1 MKIILSRK
9 GVDSGNCKASN
20 LVIFDCQGKSEMIMI
35 PIPSSNDKIAYK
47 DVTFSKDKEKDL
59 YVKNYLKNFKID
71 LSSLCHIDPNL
82 SNYLDE
88 MNFLGSVG
96 QIESSQSHLMKQEI
110 QKDDLFIF
118 FGKYEIQKFSQT
130 KVEKIAKDKHI
141 MFGYLQI
148 GEIICPNSLKNEE
161 RASYEEK
168 YPWIKNQPHWNFEKY
183 KNKKSNRI
191 YIAREKCSFD
201 ESIKGFGIFNFSEDL
216 ILTKNGRSIY
226 KWELKKPLMNL
237 KITYHNES
245 NYKEDYFQSAS
256 RGQEFVIEK
265 NEKAEKWAVEL
276 IKNHTN

>member
-1 MKIILSRK
+1 MRIILSRK

-20 LVIFDCQGKSEMIMI
+20 LVLFDCQGKSEMIMI
-35 PIPSSNDKIAYK
+35 TIPSSNDKIAYK

-71 LSSLCHIDPNL
+71 LSSLCHMDPNL

-96 QIESSQSHLMKQEI
+96 QIERSQSHLENQKI

-148 GEIICPNSLKNEE
+148 GEIIYPNSLKKEE
-161 RASYEEK
+161 RASYEKK

-183 KNKKSNRI
+183 KNIESNRI

-201 ESIKGFGIFNFSEDL
+201 ENIKGFGMFNFSEDL
-216 ILTKNGRSIY
+216 ILTKNGRSIS
-226 KWELKKPLMNL
+226 KWELPKPLMNL

-245 NYKEDYFQSAS
+245 NCKENYFKSAS

>member
-1 MKIILSRK
+1 MRIILSRK

-20 LVIFDCQGKSEMIMI
+20 LVLFDCQGKSEMIMI

-47 DVTFSKDKEKDL
+47 DVTFSKDQEKDL

-71 LSSLCHIDPNL
+71 LSSLCHMDPNL

-96 QIESSQSHLMKQEI
+96 QIESSQSHLENQKI

-130 KVEKIAKDKHI
+130 KVEKIAKNKHI

-148 GEIICPNSLKNEE
+148 GEIIYPNSLKKEE
-161 RASYEEK
+161 RASYEKK

-183 KNKKSNRI
+183 KNIESNRI

-201 ESIKGFGIFNFSEDL
+201 ENIKGFGMFNFSEDL
-216 ILTKNGRSIY
+216 ILTKNGRSISQ
-226 KWELKKPLMNL
+226 WELPKPLMNL
-237 KITYHNES
+237 KITYHNEL
-245 NYKEDYFQSAS
+245 NCKEDYFKSAS

>member
-71 LSSLCHIDPNL
+71 LSSLCHMDPNL

-88 MNFLGSVG
+88 PNFLGSVG
-96 QIESSQSHLMKQEI
+96 QIGISQSHLENQEI

-148 GEIICPNSLKNEE
+148 GEIICPNDPKNGG
-161 RASYEEK
+161 RASYEQK

-183 KNKKSNRI
+183 NNIKSNRI

-201 ESIKGFGIFNFSEDL
+201 ENIKGFGMFNFSEDL
-216 ILTKNGRSIY
+216 ILTKNGRSIS
-226 KWELKKPLMNL
+226 KWELPKPLMNL

-276 IKNHTN
+276 IKNHIN

>member
-1 MKIILSRK
+1 
-9 GVDSGNCKASN
+9 
-20 LVIFDCQGKSEMIMI
+20 MIMI

-71 LSSLCHIDPNL
+71 LSSLCHMDPNL

-88 MNFLGSVG
+88 PNFLGSVG
-96 QIESSQSHLMKQEI
+96 QIGISQSHLENQEI

-148 GEIICPNSLKNEE
+148 GEIICPNDPKNGG
-161 RASYEEK
+161 RASYEQK

-183 KNKKSNRI
+183 NNIKSNRI

-201 ESIKGFGIFNFSEDL
+201 ENIKGFGMFNFSEDL
-216 ILTKNGRSIY
+216 ILTKNGRSIS
-226 KWELKKPLMNL
+226 KWELPKPLMNL

-276 IKNHTN
+276 IKNHIN

>member
-1 MKIILSRK
+1 MRIILSRK

-71 LSSLCHIDPNL
+71 LSSLCHMDPNL

-88 MNFLGSVG
+88 PNFLGSVG
-96 QIESSQSHLMKQEI
+96 QIGSSQSHLENQEI

-148 GEIICPNSLKNEE
+148 GEIICPNDPKNGG

-183 KNKKSNRI
+183 KNIESNRI

-201 ESIKGFGIFNFSEDL
+201 ESIKGFGMFNFSEDL
-216 ILTKNGRSIY
+216 ILTKNGRSIS
-226 KWELKKPLMNL
+226 KWELPKPLMNL

-276 IKNHTN
+276 IKNHIN

>member
-1 MKIILSRK
+1 MRIILSRK

-20 LVIFDCQGKSEMIMI
+20 LVLFDCQGKSEMIMI

-71 LSSLCHIDPNL
+71 LSSPCHMDPNL

-96 QIESSQSHLMKQEI
+96 QIESSQSHLENQKI

-118 FGKYEIQKFSQT
+118 FGKYEIQKFSPT
-130 KVEKIAKDKHI
+130 KVERIAKDKHI

-148 GEIICPNSLKNEE
+148 GEIIYPNSLKKEE
-161 RASYEEK
+161 RASYEKK

-183 KNKKSNRI
+183 KNIESNRI

-201 ESIKGFGIFNFSEDL
+201 ENIKGFGMFNFSEDL
-216 ILTKNGRSIY
+216 ILTKNGRSISQ
-226 KWELKKPLMNL
+226 WELPKPLMNL

-245 NYKEDYFQSAS
+245 NCKEDYFKSAS

-276 IKNHTN
+276 IKNHIN

>member
-1 MKIILSRK
+1 MRIILSRK

-20 LVIFDCQGKSEMIMI
+20 LVLFDCQGKSEMIMI

-71 LSSLCHIDPNL
+71 LSSLCHMDPNL
-82 SNYLDE
+82 ANYLDE
-88 MNFLGSVG
+88 PNFLGSVG
-96 QIESSQSHLMKQEI
+96 QIGISQSHLENQEI

-148 GEIICPNSLKNEE
+148 GEIICPNDPKNGG
-161 RASYEEK
+161 RASYEQK

-183 KNKKSNRI
+183 KNIESNRI
-191 YIAREKCSFD
+191 YIARERCSFD
-201 ESIKGFGIFNFSEDL
+201 ENIKGFGMFNFSEDL
-216 ILTKNGRSIY
+216 ILTKNGRSIS
-226 KWELKKPLMNL
+226 KWELPKPLMNL

-276 IKNHTN
+276 IKNHIN

>member
-59 YVKNYLKNFKID
+59 CVKNYLKNFKID
-71 LSSLCHIDPNL
+71 LSSLCHMDPNL

-88 MNFLGSVG
+88 PNFLGSVG
-96 QIESSQSHLMKQEI
+96 QIGISKSHLENQEI

-183 KNKKSNRI
+183 KNIESNRI

-216 ILTKNGRSIY
+216 ILTKNGRSIS
-226 KWELKKPLMNL
+226 KWELPKPLMNL